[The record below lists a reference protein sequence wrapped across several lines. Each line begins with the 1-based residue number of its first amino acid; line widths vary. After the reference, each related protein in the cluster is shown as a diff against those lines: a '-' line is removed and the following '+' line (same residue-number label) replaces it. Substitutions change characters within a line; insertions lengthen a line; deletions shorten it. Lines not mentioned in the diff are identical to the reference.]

1 MCADRIPSVRISRDN
16 ETVLAE
22 LGLLKDLAGNWHGKG
37 FNLVARPFFG
47 LPAIPPA
54 TPAVP
59 AANLF
64 LELNLTHETLKVD
77 PIASSIPNRG
87 TFQPDVQ
94 LFGLTYLQKIS
105 DATTG
110 GALHIEP
117 GIWVTQ
123 PPTTQPLEN
132 PPVNGQIVARMGSI
146 PHGNALLA
154 GGSAVPFTGPPTLGA
169 PTGAGIPAFSIF
181 PSFNTTPI
189 AIPAAPPTV
198 INAAGASEFLTAPG
212 GGFTQYT
219 LTNAASPTNPRTPF
233 LNTPPVIDPAIT
245 QQLLNDPIVLLQQHI
260 QKQVAEGCTFEG
272 VAINIATQASVTFF
286 TTPSTVQP
294 PPGSAPAGGP
304 TVTISVDDSAGG
316 IENLPFLE
324 TNADSALVY
333 ATFWIE
339 KVTPTSGPPFMQLQY
354 AQFVFLNFPA
364 VLIPTTLPPPQS
376 DQGKLNFSWPHVS
389 VATLTKTF
397 G

>member
-1 MCADRIPSVRISRDN
+1 MSAQFIPSVRISPDN
-16 ETVLAE
+16 DTVLAK

-47 LPAIPPA
+47 LPATSSA
-54 TPAVP
+54 PAVP

-64 LELNLTHETLKVD
+64 LELNLTHETLKFD
-77 PIASSIPNRG
+77 PISSPVPNRG
-87 TFQPDVQ
+87 TFQQDIE

-123 PPTTQPLEN
+123 PPTTSPVED
-132 PPVNGQIVARMGSI
+132 PPANGQIVARMGSI
-146 PHGNALLA
+146 PHGNVLLA
-154 GGSAVPFTGPPTLGA
+154 GGSATPFSGPPTLGA
-169 PTGAGIPAFSIF
+169 PTGTGIPAFSIF

-189 AIPAAPPTV
+189 AIPAAPPTP

-212 GGFTQYT
+212 GGFKQYT
-219 LTNAASPTNPRTPF
+219 LTNSADASNPRTPF
-233 LNTPPVIDPAIT
+233 LNNPPFIDPRIT
-245 QQLLNDPIVLLQQHI
+245 QALVNDPIILLQQKI
-260 QKQVAEGCTFEG
+260 QEQVAEGCTFEG
-272 VAINIATQASVTFF
+272 VAINIATQSPITFF

-294 PPGSAPAGGP
+294 AAGSPPAAGP
-304 TVTISVDDSAGG
+304 TTAVSVADASGG
-316 IENLPFLE
+316 IENLPFLA
-324 TNADSALVY
+324 TNADAALVY

-339 KVTPTSGPPFMQLQY
+339 RVTPKTGAPFMQLQY

-364 VLIPTTLPPPQS
+364 VLIPSNLPAPQS

>member
-1 MCADRIPSVRISRDN
+1 MSAQAIPSVRISPDN
-16 ETVLAE
+16 ETVLKQ

-47 LPAIPPA
+47 LPAAAP
-54 TPAVP
+54 TPAIP

-64 LELNLTHETLKVD
+64 LELNLTQETLKFD
-77 PIASSIPNRG
+77 PISSSIPNRG
-87 TFQPDVQ
+87 TFQEDLE

-117 GIWVTQ
+117 GIWVTHAPTTDPVEV
-123 PPTTQPLEN
+123 PPTG
-132 PPVNGQIVARMGSI
+132 GQIVARMGSI

-154 GGSAVPFTGPPTLGA
+154 GGSARSFTGAPTLGA
-169 PTGAGIPAFSIF
+169 PTWAGTPAFSIF

-189 AIPAAPPTV
+189 AIPAVPPIP

-219 LTNAASPTNPRTPF
+219 LANPASATNPRTPF
-233 LNTPPVIDPAIT
+233 LNSPPVIDPAIT
-245 QQLLNDPIVLLQQHI
+245 QQLVNDPIVLLQETV
-260 QKQVAEGCTFEG
+260 QKQLADGCTFEG
-272 VAINIATQASVTFF
+272 VAINIATESTLTFF

-294 PPGSAPAGGP
+294 PPGPPPAPGP
-304 TVTISVDDSAGG
+304 TVTVAVADSSGG
-316 IENLPFLE
+316 IENLPFLL

-339 KVTPTSGPPFMQLQY
+339 RVTPKSGAPFMQLQY
-354 AQFVFLNFPA
+354 AQFVSLQFPA
-364 VLIPTTLPPPQS
+364 VLIPSNLQPPQS

-389 VATLTKTF
+389 VATLRKTF

>member
-1 MCADRIPSVRISRDN
+1 MSAKRIPSVRISPDN
-16 ETVLAE
+16 ETVLQN
-22 LGLLKDLAGNWHGKG
+22 LGLLRDLAGNWHGEG

-47 LPAIPPA
+47 LPATP
-54 TPAVP
+54 TEPAVP

-64 LELNLTHETLKVD
+64 LELNLTQETTKFE
-77 PIASSIPNRG
+77 PISSSIPNRG
-87 TFQPDVQ
+87 TFQPDLE

-117 GIWVTQ
+117 GIWVTHD
-123 PPTTQPLEN
+123 PTTQPLEN
-132 PPVNGQIVARMGSI
+132 PPKDGQIVARMASI
-146 PHGNALLA
+146 PHGNAILA
-154 GGSAVPFTGPPTLGA
+154 GGAAIPFKGVPTLGA
-169 PTGAGIPAFSIF
+169 PTTTGTPAFSIF

-189 AIPAAPPTV
+189 PIPGPPAPT
-198 INAAGASEFLTAPG
+198 IIRAAGTSELLSVPG

-219 LTNAASPTNPRTPF
+219 LTNPASPANPRTPF
-233 LNTPPVIDPAIT
+233 LNVPPVFPAAIT
-245 QQLLNDPIVLLQQHI
+245 QQLLNDPIVLLQQKI
-260 QKQVAEGCTFEG
+260 QQQVADGCTFEG
-272 VAINIATQASVTFF
+272 VAINISTQASLTFF
-286 TTPSTVQP
+286 TTPPTAP
-294 PPGSAPAGGP
+294 PAGGP
-304 TVTISVDDSAGG
+304 TVPVNVADSSGG
-316 IENLPFLE
+316 IENLPFLV

-339 KVTPTSGPPFMQLQY
+339 KVTPKSGDHFMQLQY

-364 VLIPTTLPPPQS
+364 VLIPSTAPPPQS

-389 VATLTKTF
+389 VATLRKTF